1 MNVSLTPELEK
12 FIEKKL
18 ETGLYSSA
26 SEVVREA
33 LRLMAEKDAE
43 YEAKLE
49 GLRAAVKE
57 GMDSGDAK
65 PWDLQGFQK
74 KARGRKTKHHGQGVD
89 PTRS

>member
-1 MNVSLTPELEK
+1 MNVSLAPELEK
-12 FIEKKL
+12 KKKKKI

-57 GMDSGDAK
+57 GIESGDAK
-65 PWDLQGFQK
+65 TWDLEDFKK
-74 KARGRKTKHHGQGVD
+74 KARGRKAKHHG
-89 PTRS
+89 